1 LFSSTTMASPPSFSE
16 AASVTA
22 VKAVEGEDLTLI
34 VDCTPGSELFPGN
47 DYRHFI
53 EMPSRC

>member
-1 LFSSTTMASPPSFSE
+1 MASPPSFSE
-16 AASVTA
+16 AASVKA